1 MNALELSKQLN
12 IKFTKEFNITNTH
25 FHYYYFNKKKG
36 EYFHKKNDENFNF
49 TKVFFTQL
57 DTVLKDNFIQKY
69 LKRDY
74 RFFTEYSQKEKLTVD
89 LVSWISFND
98 GSTDKNIKENLWK
111 YETLFEHEN
120 NGFTWIDEIQKL
132 CSLKCENKLI
142 VTYGRCPQ
150 GNSEYFNKDRN
161 VILGNPPQTKD
172 NKGVNLLEHANK
184 IVKETLSNSERK
196 IIEMAKDDESFLK
209 LLPNI
214 VVMFGAEVEE
224 LNKNNKELSAY
235 LYDRYQY
242 NYIQEKFVFIQED

>member
-12 IKFTKEFNITNTH
+12 SKLTDIFKEDDSDF
-25 FHYYYFNKKKG
+25 FKKYFNEAKKKEKETYTESFFSVVNEVIG
-36 EYFHKKNDENFNF
+36 ENFMRAYS
-49 TKVFFTQL
+49 KG
-57 DTVLKDNFIQKY
+57 
-69 LKRDY
+69 DY
-74 RFFTEYSQKEKLTVD
+74 VSFTEYSQREKLTVD

-120 NGFTWIDEIQKL
+120 DGFTWLDELQKL

-161 VILGNPPQTKD
+161 VILGNPPQTPDK
-172 NKGVNLLEHANK
+172 KGVNLLDHANK
-184 IVKETLSNSERK
+184 IVKETLSHSEQK
-196 IIEMAKDDESFLK
+196 FIEMAKDDEKFLEVF
-209 LLPNI
+209 PNI
-214 VVMFGAEVEE
+214 VVMFGAEVAE
-224 LNKNNKELSAY
+224 LENNNKELSAY

-242 NYIQEKFVFIQED
+242 NYIQEKFVLIQED